1 MERTPIRTAYGSST
15 VSNGVRKQN
24 VNYSDIL
31 TKLIQDAGRI
41 CDSYASDLF
50 IHWRYL
56 IEDKMENNELTACT
70 FQIGFRQSGVE
81 MGEKGSER
89 WNTRLETF
97 GSEIIKMMELEIV
110 FSKTDMFGD
119 YNITMNLYGT
129 ER

>member
-1 MERTPIRTAYGSST
+1 MERAPIRTAYGYGH
-15 VSNGVRKQN
+15 VVDGKRKQD

-119 YNITMNLYGT
+119 YNITMNLYGR

>member
-1 MERTPIRTAYGSST
+1 MERTPIRTDYGSST
-15 VSNGVRKQN
+15 VSNGVRKQD

-50 IHWRYL
+50 IHWRYN
-56 IEDKMENNELTACT
+56 IVDKMNNNELTT
-70 FQIGFRQSGVE
+70 STYEIGFRQSGVE
-81 MGEKGSER
+81 MGEKGSEC

-97 GSEIIKMMELEIV
+97 GGEIVKMMELEIICG
-110 FSKTDMFGD
+110 KPDMFGD
-119 YNITMNLYGT
+119 YTITMNLYGR

>member
-1 MERTPIRTAYGSST
+1 MERILIRTCYGRSA
-15 VSNGVRKQN
+15 VSNGVRKQD

-50 IHWRYL
+50 IHWKYD
-56 IEDKMENNELTACT
+56 IVDKMDNNELTT
-70 FQIGFRQSGVE
+70 STYEIGFRQSGVE

-97 GSEIIKMMELEIV
+97 GSEIVKMMELEIICG
-110 FSKTDMFGD
+110 KHDMFGD
-119 YNITMNLYGT
+119 YDITFNLYGK

>member
-1 MERTPIRTAYGSST
+1 MERTPIRTASGYSHIRR
-15 VSNGVRKQN
+15 GVRTQD

-41 CDSYASDLF
+41 CDNYASDLF
-50 IHWRYL
+50 IHWRYKI
-56 IEDKMENNELTACT
+56 IEKMKNNELTT
-70 FQIGFRQSGVE
+70 NTYEIGFRQSGVE

-97 GSEIIKMMELEIV
+97 GSEIVKMMELEIICGEP
-110 FSKTDMFGD
+110 DMYGD
-119 YNITMNLYGT
+119 YTITMNLYGR

>member
-1 MERTPIRTAYGSST
+1 MERIPIRTSYGSST
-15 VSNGVRKQN
+15 VSNGVRKQD

-50 IHWRYL
+50 IHWRYN
-56 IEDKMENNELTACT
+56 IVDKMNNNELTT
-70 FQIGFRQSGVE
+70 STYEIGFRQSGVE
-81 MGEKGSER
+81 MGKKGSEH

-97 GSEIIKMMELEIV
+97 GSEIVKMMELEIICGEP
-110 FSKTDMFGD
+110 DMYGD
-119 YNITMNLYGT
+119 YTITMNLYGR